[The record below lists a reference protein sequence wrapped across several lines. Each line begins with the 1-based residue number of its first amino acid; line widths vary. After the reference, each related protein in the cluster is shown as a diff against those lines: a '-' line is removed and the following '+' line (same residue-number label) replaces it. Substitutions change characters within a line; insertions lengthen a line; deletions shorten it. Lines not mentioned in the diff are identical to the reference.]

1 MTRALI
7 LAIAVTAF
15 AGVAAIQ
22 TASAQYP
29 PPEGSLQCV
38 SSELSP
44 PANGTAVISTVLR
57 DTAGKPLAGRVV
69 TFAITSG
76 NGRLSASTAV
86 TDSNGIAS
94 VTLFVGSAPGRVTV
108 SAGSGAVQCQVALV
122 SEVSTVTRLPPTGSG
137 GLLDAGSSSTVL
149 YLALG
154 LPLAALLTSVGLLG
168 LRARRASEIS

>member
-1 MTRALI
+1 MTKTLI
-7 LAIAVTAF
+7 LAIALTAF
-15 AGVAAIQ
+15 AGAAMVR
-22 TASAQYP
+22 TAAAQYP

-76 NGRLSASTAV
+76 NGRLSASSAV
-86 TDSNGIAS
+86 TDANGIAS
-94 VTLFVGSAPGRVTV
+94 VTLSVGSPPGRVTV

-122 SEVSTVTRLPPTGSG
+122 SEVSVTRLPSTGSG
-137 GLLDAGSSSTVL
+137 GLFGPGSSSMVL

-154 LPLAALLTSVGLLG
+154 LPLAALFTSIGLLA
-168 LRARRASEIS
+168 LRARRATEIS